1 MAMDEHENGR
11 NYAQYYVDYAIMRE
25 EQRKILENISSLIE
39 QLKLDIIENEK
50 ITSIFL
56 ETANTFDESNDVVD
70 LTNSI
75 SELYKYFRNS
85 NLPKTRDEFEDRA
98 RLFTILSY
106 FESFLELKRE
116 FYINH

>member
-1 MAMDEHENGR
+1 MKTLEVKYSTNKTNIYLEN
-11 NYAQYYVDYAIMRE
+11 NL
-25 EQRKILENISSLIE
+25 LENISSLIE